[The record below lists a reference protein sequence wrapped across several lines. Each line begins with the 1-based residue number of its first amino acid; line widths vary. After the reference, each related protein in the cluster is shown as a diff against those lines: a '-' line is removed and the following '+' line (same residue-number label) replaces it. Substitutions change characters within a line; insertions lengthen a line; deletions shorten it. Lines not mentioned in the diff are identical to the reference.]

1 MAEQETTTPETA
13 TAEGTTQTEPQTQT
27 GQASTTA
34 ETDWKAKSRE
44 WEKRAKANA
53 DAATRLAQL
62 EDQQKT
68 EQQRL
73 TERAEK
79 AEREAQS
86 REVSLTR
93 YRVAVAKG
101 VPAELVDRLRGDTED
116 EIAADADALL
126 ALVATPGT
134 TTPRPDP
141 SQGVRS
147 GATAALNGDPLE
159 ASLRAKLGIT

>member
-1 MAEQETTTPETA
+1 MPEQETTTPETA
-13 TAEGTTQTEPQTQT
+13 TAEGETTTQTEPPKPE
-27 GQASTTA
+27 A
-34 ETDWKAKSRE
+34 DWKAKSRE

-53 DAATRLAQL
+53 GAATRLAQL

-86 REVSLTR
+86 HSVSLTR

-134 TTPRPDP
+134 STTPRPDP

-147 GATAALNGDPLE
+147 GANAALSGDPLE